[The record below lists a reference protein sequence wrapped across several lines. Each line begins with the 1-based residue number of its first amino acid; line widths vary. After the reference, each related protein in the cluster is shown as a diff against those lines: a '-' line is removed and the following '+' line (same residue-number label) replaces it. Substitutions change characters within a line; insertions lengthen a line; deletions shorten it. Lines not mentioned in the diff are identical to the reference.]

1 MLLASD
7 IGACARRE
15 LVRHGGHDRAQPA
28 RRVGFDVQCQW
39 WLACSASIEPAVAGL
54 DTSAAFGTGIRV
66 RHVENLLVEILN
78 LLCGTSAAVPE
89 RSSQSRRRTSCTA
102 AAVLLAEWRARA
114 TAMAAAAAG
123 AAGDAAGCTAV
134 VATCSSCPA
143 VVLPIPHMHA
153 QHAHARAHVHVLGAG
168 MVPLN
173 WFHAPGDG
181 VEVKTVLNSRC
192 RYLLSRVTAHYHAY
206 NVPDTRP
213 HGTPMIV
220 SRLRL
225 LSSTNCAMAGTDASC
240 YQGHRP
246 DREQAQEETCGE
258 P

>member
-15 LVRHGGHDRAQPA
+15 LVRHAGHDRAQPA

-54 DTSAAFGTGIRV
+54 DTSAEFGTGIRV

-89 RSSQSRRRTSCTA
+89 RSSQSRRRTSCAT

-153 QHAHARAHVHVLGAG
+153 QHAHARVHVHAHVHVRSVRYVRSLLAYR
-168 MVPLN
+168 
-173 WFHAPGDG
+173 
-181 VEVKTVLNSRC
+181 ENSKP
-192 RYLLSRVTAHYHAY
+192 AW
-206 NVPDTRP
+206 
-213 HGTPMIV
+213 
-220 SRLRL
+220 
-225 LSSTNCAMAGTDASC
+225 
-240 YQGHRP
+240 
-246 DREQAQEETCGE
+246 AQNRN
-258 P
+258 